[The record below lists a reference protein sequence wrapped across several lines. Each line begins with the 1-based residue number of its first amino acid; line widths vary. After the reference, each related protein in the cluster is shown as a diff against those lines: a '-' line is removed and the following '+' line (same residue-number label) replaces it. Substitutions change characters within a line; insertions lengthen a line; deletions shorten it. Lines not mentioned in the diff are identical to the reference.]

1 MKNESEARPVNI
13 GSSILMVVFILLCLF
28 TLAAISLATAKKDYA
43 DSTRNA
49 ERVQAYYAASNE
61 AEKMLSAMDE
71 SIADGNAPQQLSYT
85 VPISSTQEISVSLQL
100 NTEEGRYDVVEWK
113 TVSTE
118 SWTPT
123 SSLPV
128 LQNPTSPAK

>member
-1 MKNESEARPVNI
+1 MKDETEARPINI
-13 GSSILMVVFILLCLF
+13 GSSILLVVFILLCLF

-43 DSTRNA
+43 ESTRNA
-49 ERVQAYYAASNE
+49 ERVQAYYAASSE
-61 AEKMLSAMDE
+61 AEKMLSEMDD
-71 SIADGNAPQQLSYT
+71 SISNGNAPAELSYT

-100 NTEEGRYDVVEWK
+100 NEEKSRYDVVEWK

-128 LQNPTSPAK
+128 LQNPTGTK